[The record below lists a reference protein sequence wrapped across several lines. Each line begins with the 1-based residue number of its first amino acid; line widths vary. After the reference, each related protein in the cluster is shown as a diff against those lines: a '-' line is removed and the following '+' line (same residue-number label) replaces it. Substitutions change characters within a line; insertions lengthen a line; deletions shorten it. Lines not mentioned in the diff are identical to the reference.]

1 MAEPLARGWSVVA
14 GCALILAGA
23 SARADA
29 IAPDAVPGLV
39 AWYNTD
45 SLHRHSRHR
54 DVIDRWTDSSTNRR
68 NLTAEWENIPPIFN
82 TLQINGKPT
91 VRISRAT
98 HFDVAPPIEL
108 DDHTIFLVY
117 ASEFTR
123 RALFQNDTDPKHGL
137 LLGHEGRLHLYQ
149 NGKAGLFNYNE
160 STPLD
165 LDYGIT
171 VLGRK
176 AGSLRAFV
184 NGADI
189 SSGIEL
195 GTKIRVGRFFQL
207 EHTTHV
213 TSDGEGLQI
222 AQMIFYNRY
231 LADDEREGVTRYL
244 ADLYGFDVGTE
255 SAVVRKVVTHEGE
268 LSVDEA
274 AVLVR
279 LGTGTDINVNDDLVA
294 IGWDV
299 ADKVEA
305 PFRFD
310 PESANTELHC
320 TRDGVRVRLTVSI
333 PLSTDVAEARVRGLL
348 LKNAEHYHPEEAI
361 TDTFVDGSSGKQ
373 AVLRFQTTL
382 NLDAGDF
389 VELILTR
396 AGAPG
401 QVRIVPGEARFIV
414 ERIY

>member
-1 MAEPLARGWSVVA
+1 MMEPLARGLSIVA

-23 SARADA
+23 PARADA
-29 IAPDAVPGLV
+29 IAPDSLSGLV

-54 DVIDRWTDSSTNRR
+54 DTIDRWTDSSTKRR
-68 NLTAEWENIPPIFN
+68 HLTAEWENIPPIFN
-82 TLQINGKPT
+82 TLQLNGKPV

-98 HFDVAPPIEL
+98 HFDVAQPIVL

-117 ASEFTR
+117 ASEHTR
-123 RALFQNDTDPKHGL
+123 RALFQNDSDPKHGL
-137 LLGHEGRLHLYQ
+137 ILGHEGRLHLYQ
-149 NGKAGLFNYNE
+149 NGKAGLFNYND

-165 LDYGIT
+165 LDYSIT
-171 VLGRK
+171 VLGRE

-184 NGADI
+184 NGIDI
-189 SSGIEL
+189 SSRIEL
-195 GTKIRVGRFFQL
+195 PTQIRVGRFFHL

-222 AQMIFYNRY
+222 AQMIFYDRY

-255 SAVVRKVVTHEGE
+255 SAVVRKVVTQEGE
-268 LSVDEA
+268 IAVDEA

-294 IGWDV
+294 VGWDV

-310 PESANTELHC
+310 PEGANTELHC
-320 TRDGVRVRLTVSI
+320 TRDGTRVRLTVAL
-333 PLSTDVAEARVRGLL
+333 PLSTEIAEARVRALL
-348 LKNAEHYHPEEAI
+348 LKNAEHYHPEEAT
-361 TDTFVDGSSGKQ
+361 TDTFGGGSSGNQ
-373 AVLRFQTTL
+373 AVLGFQTVVD
-382 NLDAGDF
+382 LDAGDF
-389 VELILTR
+389 VEVIATR

-401 QVRIVPGEARFIV
+401 QVRIEPGEARLVV
-414 ERIY
+414 ERVN